1 MKCHCVF
8 LQGVLSE
15 DALPKL
21 KPLPR
26 SKRSSSRMYIN
37 KHAYHLFIMCVCVL
51 VFSVVLVNPNQLPFS
66 MVFRILVN
74 QAKTD

>member
-1 MKCHCVF
+1 MYCPCVV

-37 KHAYHLFIMCVCVL
+37 KLLVHHVCVL
-51 VFSVVLVNPNQLPFS
+51 VFSVVLVNLTNYH
-66 MVFRILVN
+66 LVWCLEF
-74 QAKTD
+74 

>member
-1 MKCHCVF
+1 MNCRCVF

-37 KHAYHLFIMCVCVL
+37 KHAYYLCIMCVL
-51 VFSVVLVNPNQLPFS
+51 VFSVVLVSPNQLPFS